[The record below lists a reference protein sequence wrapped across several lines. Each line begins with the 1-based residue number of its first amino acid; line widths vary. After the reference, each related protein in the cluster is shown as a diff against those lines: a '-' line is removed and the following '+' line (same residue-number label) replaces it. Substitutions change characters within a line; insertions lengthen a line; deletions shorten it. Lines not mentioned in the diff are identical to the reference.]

1 MINIVSL
8 PGRKLKC
15 ACSYSGF
22 SIQNQWISSASV
34 INQNECRKRIP
45 ARRNP
50 SMSLVLNV
58 FSSVNQRFIRV
69 TWNKLFCM
77 YAIHRGGGAFRNM
90 WGAYLPLSHAHTPS

>member
-58 FSSVNQRFIRV
+58 LSSVNQRFIRV

-77 YAIHRGGGAFRNM
+77 YGITQKRRSVLKHVGG
-90 WGAYLPLSHAHTPS
+90 LSSTQHAHTPT